1 MPRDMRIAGSRVL
14 LTGATGGIG
23 HAIAKALATRDAS
36 LVITGRRVDVLNDL
50 AGTTNAETLA
60 ADLTDREQ
68 VESLTKRL
76 ADIDIL
82 VANAALPASGEITE
96 LSVDEIDRALDVNLR
111 APILLARAAAKIMSK
126 KRKGQI
132 VFVSSLAGKVASGTG
147 SLYSATK
154 FGLRGFALGLRDDLQ
169 PHGVGVSVIYPGFIR
184 DAGMFAESGVK
195 LPRGVGTS
203 SPEEVADAVV
213 RAIDQNRAETTVA
226 PIAMRVGT
234 LFGVLAPQLASA
246 VSRRMGAADV
256 GADLAAGQRS
266 KR

>member
-1 MPRDMRIAGSRVL
+1 MHITGSHVL

-23 HAIAKALATRDAS
+23 HAIAKAFASHDAS
-36 LVITGRRVDVLNDL
+36 LLITGRRVDVLNDL
-50 AGTTNAETLA
+50 ANTTNAETLA

-68 VESLTKRL
+68 VENLTKRL

-82 VANAALPASGEITE
+82 VTNAALPASGEVTDF
-96 LSVDEIDRALDVNLR
+96 SVEQIDRALEVNLR
-111 APILLARAAAKIMSK
+111 APILLARAAAKIMT
-126 KRKGQI
+126 KRREGHI
-132 VFVSSLAGKVASGTG
+132 VFISSLAGKVASGAG

-154 FGLRGFALGLRDDLQ
+154 FGLRGFALGLREDLQ

-184 DAGMFAESGVK
+184 NAGMFAESGAK

-203 SPEEVADAVV
+203 TPEQVADAVV
-213 RAIDQNRAETTVA
+213 RAIEQNRAETTVA

-234 LFGVLAPQLASA
+234 VFGVLAPQLANA
-246 VSRRMGAADV
+246 VSRRMGANDTA
-256 GADLAAGQRS
+256 ADLTAGQRS